1 MTDLKSKYEQQNKIS
16 WPRVTAN
23 SAAIAVH
30 VLIFMMLMAPV
41 SAPDSKKGEETVT
54 MVSFSEPPPP
64 PPPPPPEP
72 PKELKKQI
80 IQTAPAK
87 NIPPP
92 PEETITYDTPGP
104 MDTAAPPPSP
114 PAPPASPPA
123 DFGGG
128 DVDAST
134 RAQFPVKYP
143 PAALRAGVTGTV
155 IVQVTYD
162 ANGTVT
168 DASVYKSSRN
178 RDLDRAAVAG
188 VRKWKINPG
197 KKNGQNVGGSAL
209 VTVDFTL

>member
-1 MTDLKSKYEQQNKIS
+1 M
-16 WPRVTAN
+16 
-23 SAAIAVH
+23 
-30 VLIFMMLMAPV
+30 
-41 SAPDSKKGEETVT
+41 
-54 MVSFSEPPPP
+54 
-64 PPPPPPEP
+64 
-72 PKELKKQI
+72 
-80 IQTAPAK
+80 
-87 NIPPP
+87 
-92 PEETITYDTPGP
+92 DTP
-104 MDTAAPPPSP
+104 APPPSP
-114 PAPPASPPA
+114 PQSA
-123 DFGGG
+123 GGG

-162 ANGTVT
+162 ASGTVT